1 MSTENAEEAVGKRL
15 KTGAENE
22 IKANMTSKPK
32 PIFGLIDSSN
42 NGQGRSLNSTIISK
56 PMP

>member
-1 MSTENAEEAVGKRL
+1 MSTENAEEPVGKRL
-15 KTGAENE
+15 KTGAEND
-22 IKANMTSKPK
+22 IKTSKPK